1 MSESSFSD
9 PENMSREELMSALFA
24 SMVMQQSNMAMLYLG
39 QVPHP
44 ETGQPVRDLDAAQM
58 FIQQLEML
66 EAKTKGNLGK
76 EEASLLKHSLSSV
89 RMAFVQ
95 TVKDGEKV
103 ETPASKTE
111 AAPPA
116 SPAPDAK
123 AEGGENAGP
132 PSGSPSGAD
141 EERKKFVKKY

>member
-1 MSESSFSD
+1 MSESTPPD
-9 PENMSREELMSALFA
+9 PENMSREEMMSALFA

-66 EAKTKGNLGK
+66 EVKTKDNLNK

-95 TVKDGEKV
+95 AVEMGEKQM
-103 ETPASKTE
+103 PATKP
-111 AAPPA
+111 APAA
-116 SPAPDAK
+116 SPAPK
-123 AEGGENAGP
+123 PKTEGGEHMGP
-132 PSGSPSGAD
+132 QSGSPADAD